1 MVHFLN
7 FRLKILAVRNFQKEY
22 GSQQVLA
29 SGINGFTNNVS
40 GEF

>member
-1 MVHFLN
+1 M
-7 FRLKILAVRNFQKEY
+7 LKLILMILAVRNFQKEY